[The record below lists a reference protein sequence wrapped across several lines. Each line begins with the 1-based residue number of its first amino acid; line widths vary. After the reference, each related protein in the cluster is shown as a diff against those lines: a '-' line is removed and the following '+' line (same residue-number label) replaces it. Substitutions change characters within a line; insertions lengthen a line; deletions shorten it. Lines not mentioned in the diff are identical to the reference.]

1 MIAFV
6 SGMEMVN
13 PIKISP
19 TVKGSFFMANINDYY
34 QKKQLLEK
42 LSEELNKMEQDQ
54 ALKSDL
60 EFENKV
66 KGLMDEYNKTPK
78 DVLQILGAIDPSVAG
93 SKAEAGTRAKRPLK
107 TYKNPH
113 TGEVVKTRGG
123 NHKTLND
130 WRQKYGKEAVQGWQQ
145 N

>member
-1 MIAFV
+1 
-6 SGMEMVN
+6 
-13 PIKISP
+13 
-19 TVKGSFFMANINDYY
+19 MANINDYY

-66 KGLMDEYNKTPK
+66 KGLMDEYKKSPK
-78 DVLQILGAIDPSVAG
+78 DVLQILGAIDPSIAG
-93 SKAEAGTRAKRPLK
+93 GKVDTTGTRAKRPLK

-123 NHKTLND
+123 NHKTLNE
-130 WRQKYGKEAVQGWQQ
+130 WRQKYGKEAVQSWQE